1 MIAKLKPAFKDYLW
15 GGERLRSH
23 YNKDTEMM
31 PLAESW
37 ELSCHPDGE
46 SLLISGA
53 YEGLTL
59 SEYVR
64 KHPQVLGTKATSFDR
79 FPILVKLIDA
89 KLSLSVQVHPDDTYG
104 MRVENEPGKTEV
116 WYVLDAE
123 ADAKLI
129 MGFNR
134 KTSKE
139 EVKKAVEDGELM
151 GLLHQVP
158 VKTGDVFFIE
168 SGTVHGIGAG
178 ITLIEIQQN
187 SNTTY
192 RVYDYDRVGK
202 DGKKRPLHLEKAL
215 EVMTYEPAR
224 RILHEPPLIA
234 SCDYFHVE
242 AYEIDGQKKLWCSEA
257 SFQSLTC
264 VEGALAI
271 SLDGTEIE
279 LKKGESAFVSA
290 GAGDYQV
297 TGKGKL
303 ILSSI

>member
-46 SLLISGA
+46 SILISGA

-59 SEYVR
+59 SEYVK
-64 KHPQVLGTKATSFDR
+64 KHPEALGTKAESFDR

-123 ADAKLI
+123 EDAKLI

-139 EVKKAVEDGELM
+139 EVKKAIEEGELM

-192 RVYDYDRVGK
+192 RVYDYDRIGK

-224 RILHEPPLIA
+224 PILHEPPLIA

-242 AYEIDGQKKLWCSEA
+242 AYEIDGQKKLRCSEA

-279 LKKGESAFVSA
+279 LNKGESAFVSA

-297 TGKGKL
+297 SGIGKL